1 MMLQPKFQ
9 NPKHYG
15 SIVIAAVVTVTLRTG
30 VEIYQYSE
38 VTGFSV
44 QTCLRGQKKKKKE
57 VRTLVVCLKGHRKD
71 IFCRMLFP
79 CQISSLDFRNMPI
92 CKEKERKKKKKRD
105 QEL

>member
-44 QTCLRGQKKKKKE
+44 
-57 VRTLVVCLKGHRKD
+57 
-71 IFCRMLFP
+71 LFVW
-79 CQISSLDFRNMPI
+79 
-92 CKEKERKKKKKRD
+92 EGKKKKRNKW
-105 QEL
+105 EH

>member
-44 QTCLRGQKKKKKE
+44 QTCLRGQKKKKE
-57 VRTLVVCLKGHRKD
+57 ISENISCLFKG
-71 IFCRMLFP
+71 P
-79 CQISSLDFRNMPI
+79 
-92 CKEKERKKKKKRD
+92 
-105 QEL
+105 